1 MSCARRTWRRYSAT
15 TVTRQWPFSLTLTLL
30 AVLLLGTLVGNSAV
44 AQISEGG
51 PETPPAAGGEA
62 GPPTPGGGEGV
73 TPAIPGPAPET
84 LPPPPGGGFGI
95 PNPAAPPYSVNN
107 EAPTLVSPPTLA
119 LLPPRAGVLP
129 LQAYDPTAPAVLIQ
143 PTASVGEIFTDNVN
157 YEHSPRKFAA
167 ITQLSPGVSVSA
179 DTPRLQAVAAG
190 SLTGAFYLPGSN
202 SRFNQI
208 YGNLYANGFGTI
220 DPDLAF
226 VDFQSVITQGTTLPG
241 FGFQNLSAL
250 PSNQQTQQYINSIS
264 PYLRKSFDG
273 FVDTEL
279 RYRFSSSNY
288 GGFTGVATA
297 PGLPGLNNLTSSTF
311 NEGTLIAA
319 TGENF
324 QKALARFTA
333 DASQYNS
340 SFFSQNTQASALNDF
355 EYRFVPNIAALGR
368 IGYQNQRFPGSPAA
382 TFAGLTWLAGGQLG
396 TLGPDQ
402 PSYLS
407 LQYGKQQGV
416 YGITGSAQVSITPTL
431 RFAASAVQGIA
442 SQGQLFQNALATS
455 TYNPSGGIVSGL
467 TGLPIAFYSP
477 GIGLNN
483 NVYRQHIYDAGLTD
497 SIPPNTYSLFLF
509 YNEQQSLTPPTTS
522 LTPPI
527 TSLTLPITPTTKS
540 LGASLTYSRSMRP
553 DLSGSATLGYVNS
566 TNAQAVAPAT
576 STVSFDTISATLGIN
591 YVLGRTLTGSILY
604 TFSYQTNGSVL
615 ASGRSGDVFV
625 NQLAFLLSKTF

>member
-1 MSCARRTWRRYSAT
+1 MVIITIPVMAGAMSCARRTRRNFSAAD
-15 TVTRQWPFSLTLTLL
+15 VTRQWPFSLTLW
-30 AVLLLGTLVGNSAV
+30 AVLLLSMLGGNRAA
-44 AQISEGG
+44 AQVSGGG
-51 PETPPAAGGEA
+51 PQTPPAAGGEA
-62 GPPTPGGGEGV
+62 GTPIPGGAGAGV
-73 TPAIPGPAPET
+73 TPAIPGPVPET
-84 LPPPPGGGFGI
+84 LPPPPGGGFGT

-107 EAPTLVSPPTLA
+107 EAPTLVSPPTLT
-119 LLPPRAGVLP
+119 LLPPRANVLP

-143 PTASVGEIFTDNVN
+143 PTASVGETLTDNVN
-157 YEHSPRKFAA
+157 YVHSPRKFAA
-167 ITQLSPGVSVSA
+167 ITQLSPGVSISA

-202 SRFNQI
+202 SHLNQV

-220 DPDLAF
+220 YPDLLF
-226 VDFQSVITQGTTLPG
+226 VDVQSVITQATTLPG

-264 PYLRKSFDG
+264 PYLRESFDG

-279 RYRFSSSNY
+279 RYRFSASNY

-297 PGLPGLNNLTSSTF
+297 PAVPGLTNLTSSTF
-311 NEGTLIAA
+311 NEGTLTAA

-340 SFFSQNTQASALNDF
+340 SFFSQSTQVSAYNDF

-368 IGYQNQRFPGSPAA
+368 IGYQNQRFPGSPAG
-382 TFAGLTWLAGGQLG
+382 TFAGATWLVGGQLG

-416 YGITGSAQVSITPTL
+416 YGITGSAQISITPTL
-431 RFAASAVQGIA
+431 LFAASAVQGIGA
-442 SQGQLFQNALATS
+442 QGQLFQNALATS
-455 TYNPSGGIVSGL
+455 TYSPSGGIVSGL

-483 NVYRQHIYDAGLTD
+483 NVYRQHVYDAGLTD
-497 SIPPNTYSLFLF
+497 SAPPNTYSFFLF
-509 YNEQQSLTPPTTS
+509 YNELQSLTP
-522 LTPPI
+522 
-527 TSLTLPITPTTKS
+527 PITPTTKS
-540 LGASLTYSRSMRP
+540 LGANLSYSRSMRP
-553 DLSGSATLGYVNS
+553 DLTGYAALGYTNS
-566 TNAQAVAPAT
+566 ANAQAVVPVT
-576 STVSFDTISATLGIN
+576 STVSFNTVTATLGIN
-591 YVLGRTLTGSILY
+591 YVLGKALTGSVLY
-604 TFSYQTNGSVL
+604 TFSYQSDGSVL
-615 ASGRSGDVFV
+615 AGGRSGDVFV
-625 NQLAFLLSKTF
+625 NQLTFLLSKTF